1 MCDLA
6 EVRLRRNEE
15 MNDLLRLLAAL
26 AGDEEYETPAERV
39 ADMLAE
45 SVTEQRRRD
54 PEARRAEVAAFLL
67 AAGGDG

>member
-6 EVRLRRNEE
+6 EVRWRRNEE

-26 AGDEEYETPAERV
+26 AGEEDYETPAERITD
-39 ADMLAE
+39 ALAE

-54 PEARRAEVAAFLL
+54 PAARRAEVAAFLI